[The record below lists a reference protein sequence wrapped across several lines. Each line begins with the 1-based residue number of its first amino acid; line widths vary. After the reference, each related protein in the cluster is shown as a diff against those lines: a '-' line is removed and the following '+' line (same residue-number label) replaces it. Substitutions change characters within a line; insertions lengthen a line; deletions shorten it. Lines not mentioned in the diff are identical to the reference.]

1 MRALAWLVATAL
13 VAGCGDRPAG
23 APIGYFVE
31 SDRCLAGIDRVVLVD
46 LRPDAGTEAHARNM
60 TETLSK
66 ELRAAR
72 LFHVET
78 LDRTDPA
85 LRDLPLDKR
94 SMLSLDEI
102 RTMRETLGSD
112 AVLFGTVTHF
122 QTHPR
127 MAVGLFLRL
136 LDLRR
141 GTVVWA
147 VDTTWDTTEKQTE
160 GRMKTFF
167 DAQMREGYGPADWRM
182 ARMSPLTFQKFIAY
196 EIARTMPPP
205 PGR

>member
-1 MRALAWLVATAL
+1 VQIVACLALAVL
-13 VAGCGDRPAG
+13 VAGCGGPSA

-31 SDRCLAGIDRVVLVD
+31 SDRCLEGINRVILVD
-46 LRPDAGTEAHARNM
+46 LRPDAGTDAHARNM
-60 TETLSK
+60 TEALGK
-66 ELRAAR
+66 GLRGGK

-78 LDRTDPA
+78 LERSDPA

-94 SMLSLDEI
+94 TMLSLDEI
-102 RTMRETLGSD
+102 RAMHEQVGSD
-112 AVLFGTVTHF
+112 AILFGTVTHF

-141 GTVVWA
+141 GVIVWA
-147 VDTTWDTTEKQTE
+147 VDYTWDTTEKQTE
-160 GRMKTFF
+160 DRMKAFF
-167 DAQMREGYGPADWRM
+167 DEQMRQGYGPADWRM
-182 ARMSPLTFQKFIAY
+182 ARMSPLTFQKFIAH
-196 EIARTMPPP
+196 EVASTLPRP